1 MAEFKGKKLLVIAV
15 CIAAVSVLSVGYG
28 SSLTQSVGTDSTPSS
43 VVDPAQAKGLPPVDA
58 NESLEQTRAA
68 IEQNTNVRDGA
79 LGSLCW
85 ATREMSRGVQGQ
97 QLSDVLGKAGISP
110 DLVPLLEAARYE
122 LSKTS
127 VSDTSSKVYQT
138 ELSLFL
144 DEALRYLNSGETVAV
159 STLSKE
165 GGPLDMNKL
174 TRFERFYKQAPESP
188 NCSML

>member
-1 MAEFKGKKLLVIAV
+1 
-15 CIAAVSVLSVGYG
+15 
-28 SSLTQSVGTDSTPSS
+28 
-43 VVDPAQAKGLPPVDA
+43 
-58 NESLEQTRAA
+58 
-68 IEQNTNVRDGA
+68 
-79 LGSLCW
+79 
-85 ATREMSRGVQGQ
+85 
-97 QLSDVLGKAGISP
+97 
-110 DLVPLLEAARYE
+110 LVPLLEAARYE

-138 ELSLFL
+138 ELTLFL